1 MLDNVVELAGD
12 ACTVAPTAV
21 TFPYKILFVID
32 HSGSNRTSDPADR
45 RADAVQR
52 VIERYAANPSVQFGV
67 IRFAAVPERLTPAF
81 TRDIPTLL
89 ATAIPPLRDET
100 GGTDYVKVLEMT
112 RDFLEDDMRSL
123 SAGELARTRYDVQ
136 FLSDGDPNPCV
147 PIATVLA
154 ATRGVIALADV
165 FRPFSLRL
173 STTRLNYMQ
182 YQSECQFGGPTEFL
196 QPMAALG
203 DGTFR
208 DLVAD
213 TLDFDIGFVEILRRF
228 ESREFYIVNTSRV
241 VWGDA
246 LHPDSDRDGIRDAD
260 DPHPASADADLDGC
274 SDRVDETLLPNLGLC
289 HAQCDTADRT
299 DRDGDGIPDC
309 AEAALAFDAT
319 APDSDADGFPD
330 DIELRVG
337 TNALD
342 VRTLTQD
349 TDRDGVVDA
358 QEIRVGTNPV
368 FPDATQDWA
377 YVYSPLTPSTA
388 TDPGTSCFD
397 FKVSNVRLV
406 ETLATADTA
415 AGDNVVC
422 LYVLQTAVD
431 APDGLPTVTRSCTTV
446 SYRLTANGEAKQPA
460 DGLVAIAPGDFQV
473 VYK

>member
-1 MLDNVVELAGD
+1 
-12 ACTVAPTAV
+12 TAI

-32 HSGSNRTSDPADR
+32 HSGSNRTSDPQDR

-52 VIERYAANPSVQFGV
+52 VIERYADNASVHFGI
-67 IRFAAVPERLTPAF
+67 IRFAAEPERLTPTF
-81 TRDIPTLL
+81 TRDTATLI
-89 ATAIPPLRDET
+89 ASAIPPLRDET
-100 GGTDYVKVLEMT
+100 GGTDYVKVLEMA
-112 RDFLEDDMRSL
+112 RDFLDEDMRLL
-123 SAGELARTRYDVQ
+123 SASELARTRYDVQ

-147 PIATVLA
+147 PLTTVLA
-154 ATRGVIALADV
+154 GTAALMNLADV
-165 FRPFSLRL
+165 FHPFSLRL

-182 YQSECQFGGPTEFL
+182 YQTECQYGDPTQFL
-196 QPMAALG
+196 QPMAGIG

-241 VWGDA
+241 VWDDE

-260 DPHPASADADLDGC
+260 DPNPTSADADVDGC
-274 SDRVDETLLPNLGLC
+274 NDRVDQALLPNRDLC
-289 HAQCDTADRT
+289 HSQCDASDLI
-299 DRDGDGIPDC
+299 DRDGDAIPDC

-319 APDSDADGFPD
+319 AADSDADGFPD
-330 DIELRVG
+330 DIELRLG

-358 QEIRVGTNPV
+358 QEIRVGTNPI

-377 YVYSPLTPSTA
+377 YVYSALTP
-388 TDPGTSCFD
+388 TDAPDQGTSCFD
-397 FKVSNVRLV
+397 FRVNNVRLV
-406 ETLATADTA
+406 ETLATQDSA

-446 SYRLTANGEAKQPA
+446 SYRRTADGDAKFPA
-460 DGLVAIAPGDFQV
+460 DGLVAIDPEDFQLA
-473 VYK
+473 YR